1 MYGRVYK
8 ETKKLENHQLQSN
21 NPKQQDETT
30 KMKISVPVFL
40 ASTISAVPIA
50 SKPQRRNSQELVVA
64 VVEGA
69 INSAVE
75 NIDQSSV
82 VEGLQFETNEDF
94 NDYMDSLSDM
104 PDSEWEKLFD
114 ELKQTLEDNYGLSVD
129 ELENMTDE
137 EFDSLID
144 SL

>member
-1 MYGRVYK
+1 
-8 ETKKLENHQLQSN
+8 
-21 NPKQQDETT
+21 
-30 KMKISVPVFL
+30 MKISVPVFL
-40 ASTISAVPIA
+40 ASTISAVPLA

-114 ELKQTLEDNYGLSVD
+114 ELKQNLEDSYGLSVD

-137 EFDSLID
+137 EFVSLID